1 MTKPVRISSAAY
13 EAPAK
18 VKKNKLSF
26 SDVVLSLI
34 ENSIKRPGF
43 HKFIGDPKAPA
54 NELEKFMKQVEEDRI
69 RNAEK
74 M

>member
-13 EAPAK
+13 EALAQ

-34 ENSIKRPGF
+34 ENSIKRQGF
-43 HKFIGDPKAPA
+43 HKFICAPKAPA
-54 NELEKFMKQVEEDRI
+54 NELEKFMKQVEEERI